1 MKTRLEGQGE
11 GRGGLTRRSLLWMGL
26 GLVSGGCGYRSHP
39 GGASP
44 DEERRLFVAAITNE
58 TFRAGLQGLVGAAI
72 RRQLQFE
79 GGVRLV
85 EERGAG
91 RVLSGR
97 VTGYVSDGIGFD
109 RQDIGH
115 RFRVRLILQATVTP
129 ADGKGAPWN
138 GEFIGETFYTAG
150 TGVVNT
156 RTAEDEAVRRAAQDL
171 AARLVARLLEEW

>member
-85 EERGAG
+85 EFWKGSEQVLVPLGTGEQVQVAFG
-91 RVLSGR
+91 RVVEIRLNYSMLGVSPPQEIRLQVSIWAEELPLQVVPQEGWLSLEL
-97 VTGYVSDGIGFD
+97 TEDFVS
-109 RQDIGH
+109 
-115 RFRVRLILQATVTP
+115 
-129 ADGKGAPWN
+129 W
-138 GEFIGETFYTAG
+138 
-150 TGVVNT
+150 
-156 RTAEDEAVRRAAQDL
+156 
-171 AARLVARLLEEW
+171 